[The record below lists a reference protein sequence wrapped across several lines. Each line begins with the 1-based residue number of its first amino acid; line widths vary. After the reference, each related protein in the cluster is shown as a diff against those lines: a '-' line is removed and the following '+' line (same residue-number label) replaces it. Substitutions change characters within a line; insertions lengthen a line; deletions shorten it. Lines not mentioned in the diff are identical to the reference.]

1 MSVTQTLRNTSEK
14 RAPLSILVTSRS
26 RGTVIANDLT
36 LSTHRMDYH
45 IIFIDKMQVAPPQ
58 NSWLLLTT
66 VGPQYLTFRNQ
77 KN

>member
-1 MSVTQTLRNTSEK
+1 
-14 RAPLSILVTSRS
+14 
-26 RGTVIANDLT
+26 
-36 LSTHRMDYH
+36 MDYR

>member
-1 MSVTQTLRNTSEK
+1 
-14 RAPLSILVTSRS
+14 
-26 RGTVIANDLT
+26 
-36 LSTHRMDYH
+36 MDYH

-77 KN
+77 KIEYPVRFNERHTQFHWYFDFGLAPISILTLP